1 MLQLSSQSVEQR
13 TEKLITEAI
22 LVLMYHMVE
31 RANYI
36 VSKSMIF
43 TFQYK
48 WICSATNGIIYIA
61 FSVNQVELKDKTKLT
76 NIAHKIS
83 CCLKMKKLADHPQT
97 LLILKQCLWVIC
109 HFIQSYSQIVNTD
122 YSYSSYSKSPKFN
135 HSQMLKNSHSYSE

>member
-83 CCLKMKKLADHPQT
+83 CCLKMKTPADHPQT
-97 LLILKQCLWVIC
+97 LLILKQCLWVISQ
-109 HFIQSYSQIVNTD
+109 FIQSYSQIVNTD
-122 YSYSSYSKSPKFN
+122 YSYSSYSKSPKF
-135 HSQMLKNSHSYSE
+135 SQSCLQSLTIT